1 MYCNYQELISLE
13 NLLKAWQKF
22 YSGKANKKDVIEFWE
37 NLEDNIFNLHNEL
50 KSENYKHGPY
60 EKFLIFDPKKRLI
73 HKARIKDRI
82 VHQLIFDYLLP
93 VFEKRFIFD
102 SYSSRINKGTH
113 KAVTRLKRFCQNIN
127 SRGKRCW
134 VLKCDIE
141 KFFNNINHGI
151 LFDFISKRVDNPK
164 SLKIIKE
171 IIDSFEISPGK
182 GLPLG
187 NLTSQLFANVYLHEL
202 DYFIKNRLRIKNYIR
217 FNDDFVIVH
226 QSKEFLGNL
235 IPKIQ
240 NFLKDELELNLPQNK
255 INLRN
260 INWGADFLGY
270 IILPSGILIRTKTK
284 RRLLRK
290 INKRIKNYMID
301 TISFNNLVQ
310 TINSY
315 LGVLK
320 HCSSFRLRQKILD
333 SIPK

>member
-1 MYCNYQELISLE
+1 MDCNYQELISIE
-13 NLLKAWQKF
+13 NIFKAWQKF
-22 YSGKANKKDVIEFWE
+22 YSGKADKKDVTKFWE

-50 KSENYKHGPY
+50 KLENYKHGAY
-60 EKFLIFDPKKRLI
+60 EKFIIFDPKKRLI
-73 HKARIKDRI
+73 HKAGIRDRV

-113 KAVTRLKRFCQNIN
+113 KAVTKLKRFCQNIN

-151 LFDFISKRVDNPK
+151 LFDFINKRIDDHK

-171 IIDSFEISPGK
+171 IIDSFEISQGK

-202 DYFIKNRLRIKNYIR
+202 DYFIKNHLRIKNYIR

-226 QSKEFLGNL
+226 QSKEFLENL

-240 NFLKDELELNLPQNK
+240 NFLKDKLELNLPQNK

-260 INWGADFLGY
+260 INWGTDFLGY
-270 IILPSGILIRTKTK
+270 IILPNGILIRAKTK

-290 INKRIKNYMID
+290 INKKMKDYMTG
-301 TISFNNLVQ
+301 TISFNNLAQ

-315 LGVLK
+315 LGILK
-320 HCSSFRLRQKILD
+320 HCSSFKIKQRILN